1 MRILMIAAA
10 AISLSACETLDQ
22 AFQPTT
28 GARPSAAA
36 PASATPASAPATIA
50 APPPSLNAEQQL
62 LEAER
67 LLAAAAQ
74 ERGLGAALAGALDP
88 AQGFVVRPGREFES
102 AEAVAA
108 GLPNTATGPIFWQPD
123 RVVTSAGS
131 DLALTS
137 GRYVQVVRGAEA
149 QQGRY
154 VIVWRRVNGAWKIL
168 NETRTADPAAAPAA
182 RRRR

>member
-1 MRILMIAAA
+1 MRILLVAAA
-10 AISLSACETLDQ
+10 AVSLSACETLNE

-28 GARPSAAA
+28 GATTTSAAA
-36 PASATPASAPATIA
+36 AEPTAITAPA
-50 APPPSLNAEQQL
+50 APMNAEQQL

-67 LLAAAAQ
+67 LLAADAQ

-88 AQGFVVRPGREFES
+88 TQGFVVRPGSELQS
-102 AEAVAA
+102 ASEVTAA
-108 GLPNTATGPIFWQPD
+108 LPHTATGPIFWQPD
-123 RVVTSAGS
+123 RVITSAGG
-131 DLALTS
+131 DMALTS

-154 VIVWRRVNGAWKIL
+154 VIVWRRVSGEWRIL
-168 NETRTADPAAAPAA
+168 NETRTPDPAPV